1 MVWYLVV
8 DGAVILVVTLL
19 DLKCDFSVLSLSHCV
34 TIYFVTCV
42 VVTFHPDFLGN
53 IVRVDLQS

>member
-8 DGAVILVVTLL
+8 GGGLILVVTLL

-34 TIYFVTCV
+34 TIY
-42 VVTFHPDFLGN
+42 PDSLGLEE
-53 IVRVDLQS
+53 IL